1 MSSDLR
7 EMVDELCAPDTAT
20 NEGAGEDASEDA
32 SESVDE
38 GAGEVKV
45 EAEAEVEVEVAGAGA
60 GEAAGDGKGE
70 SEGEG
75 ENEGENEGGGKS
87 GDEGKDEGEDK
98 AEGEGKTEGEDK
110 NEGVSTA
117 PHPGS
122 VHAWVN
128 ALGRVL
134 RVAEAA
140 SKRDDRGSIIKLTK
154 CLAAADG
161 ILKCTE
167 IEKLLRNMP
176 SFVIAHRSTCML
188 RRSYMRFDE

>member
-7 EMVDELCAPDTAT
+7 EMVDELCAPDAAA
-20 NEGAGEDASEDA
+20 NESAGEDASEDA
-32 SESVDE
+32 GESVDE

-45 EAEAEVEVEVAGAGA
+45 DKVEVEVAGA

-98 AEGEGKTEGEDK
+98 NEGEGKTEGEDK

-167 IEKLLRNMP
+167 IEKLLRNMH
-176 SFVIAHRSTCML
+176 SFVSAHRSTCML